1 MYVTVRY
8 LNIIVDDLA
17 GGGVHALQVLV
28 PTNAANLV
36 SMLYNLS
43 SLSLTQCHIK
53 LECFHKFLVIISLA
67 A

>member
-43 SLSLTQCHIK
+43 SLSLTLWHNK
-53 LECFHKFLVIISLA
+53 LECLSLSIFLVLIC
-67 A
+67 